1 MFWNLTQYNHSE
13 IIKVPPP
20 RDVAEAIERQQK
32 LDLLTEEQEN
42 TTSNAVTQLRR
53 NASLRRNATPATGSP
68 PPTAMKRLRL
78 MEDDEEEESRVATE
92 VENILSGKV
101 LDTDISGIPEIEEL
115 MSTESKFTQHLIERE
130 LNSAK

>member
-1 MFWNLTQYNHSE
+1 MWSNQSE
-13 IIKVPPP
+13 FVQVPPP

-32 LDLLTEEQEN
+32 LDLLTEEREN
-42 TTSNAVTQLRR
+42 TSTNAVTQLRR

-68 PPTAMKRLRL
+68 PLSAVKRLRL

-115 MSTESKFTQHLIERE
+115 MSTESK
-130 LNSAK
+130 LNNFQPDNSKLDLK

>member
-1 MFWNLTQYNHSE
+1 LTQYNHSE

-130 LNSAK
+130 LNPAK